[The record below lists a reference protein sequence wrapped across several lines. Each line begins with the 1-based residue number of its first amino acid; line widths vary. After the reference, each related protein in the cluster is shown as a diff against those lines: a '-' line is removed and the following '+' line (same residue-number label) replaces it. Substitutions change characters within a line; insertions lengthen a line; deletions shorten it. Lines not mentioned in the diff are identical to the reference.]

1 MVRKSLS
8 DILSYFHFVDHWLRI
23 TKIIVG
29 SYLGDVWEMDFDQM
43 RFTKMALEGPDV
55 NILSRSNHTAVYYA
69 PHES

>member
-1 MVRKSLS
+1 MVRQLHFDTS
-8 DILSYFHFVDHWLRI
+8 SYFHFVNDWLRI

-29 SYLGDVWEMDFDQM
+29 SYLGDVWELDFEQM
-43 RFTKMALEGPDV
+43 KFTKMTLEGPDV